1 MTFPWQPR
9 EETGIWTQK
18 KCCVQGGSCHRS
30 LRVRAGAGALRR
42 GWARGLRLAQPS
54 ARRPGTG
61 VHIPVSPWFHRGH
74 CKGKAGQ
81 ILSGGG
87 GGWRFENESEPI
99 NLSLT
104 PFVPEYPHCTCVAS
118 VFLPRS
124 HTGEAWS
131 CVPTPGPAPGPRLAA
146 ASPGLRTA
154 PAPGGDAG
162 SDSTPTLL
170 SECCLRPW
178 REAGP
183 GDMPGDE
190 AGASQAPGGL
200 PGLGR
205 HRVTGARALS
215 GTCCPHA
222 QLSPRGLL
230 F

>member
-18 KCCVQGGSCHRS
+18 KCCVQGGSCHHS

-61 VHIPVSPWFHRGH
+61 VRIPMWPWFHRGH

-87 GGWRFENESEPI
+87 SGWRFENESEPI

-104 PFVPEYPHCTCVAS
+104 PFVPEYSHCRCMAS
-118 VFLPRS
+118 VFLPQS

-131 CVPTPGPAPGPRLAA
+131 CVPTPGPAAGPRLAA

-154 PAPGGDAG
+154 PAPGVTWALTPPPRSSLSAACAHGGRLAQETCPGTKLVPRRPPVG
-162 SDSTPTLL
+162 SLG
-170 SECCLRPW
+170 W
-178 REAGP
+178 
-183 GDMPGDE
+183 
-190 AGASQAPGGL
+190 GGIE
-200 PGLGR
+200 
-205 HRVTGARALS
+205 
-215 GTCCPHA
+215 
-222 QLSPRGLL
+222 
-230 F
+230 